1 MSIIDFIENTTQ
13 PIKIF
18 KISFKKKLLYKIPF
32 KITRSPDNQ
41 CSMEEWISSTL
52 KESFNLLP
60 IFKIKT
66 FNYFATPQFIFQY
79 RKESDLYN
87 TNASNNMIYMEEA

>member
-1 MSIIDFIENTTQ
+1 M
-13 PIKIF
+13 
-18 KISFKKKLLYKIPF
+18 PF
-32 KITRSPDNQ
+32 KSTRSPDNQ
-41 CSMEEWISSTL
+41 CSMEEWISSTF

-79 RKESDLYN
+79 RKK
-87 TNASNNMIYMEEA
+87 